1 MPELSYMFSSV
12 SEPRALGAADDGQVI
27 TSHSN
32 SSNNNHNNFYPLYSA
47 SGSTKVSNYGGHFE
61 NNGNNIISM
70 NNKSDVNANT
80 CGDSGE
86 KGNEGE
92 KWIWVLDP
100 LTRKLRVP
108 LSQLV
113 HTQATATTGT
123 VPSLC
128 ISFLEGRCR
137 HQWCRQAH
145 VLPSAI
151 PQLRHEA
158 LHAPT
163 CCRLHDDPHDTS
175 VLTSRFK
182 YIRVVNNNNNPIG
195 DNEHDSSDLI
205 STDRVAQTVGLLRF
219 MAHSVPSP
227 KKRVY
232 PQLSSKEGSNSRSG
246 NIRDTAGEGDKSPGK
261 ATAKDKDDDREL
273 LLDLPAKLICRLHL
287 SHRCRYL
294 EDCNNIHICR
304 ECELRLQP
312 PSHVMA
318 ILSNVAPGTRTITV
332 GDTCYAATQ
341 LAVGE
346 VTDEEF
352 RAICDQQRHVVA
364 TRSWDASP
372 SIAPHRSPLIYSGSG
387 ASSFTGA
394 SVSPPTFSTGKWGLE
409 NKVNAAATTNSAA
422 HGDQMP
428 FPGNPENGQSDG
440 DSPIPTGALP
450 QGGPPHTSE
459 AVTRALRIY
468 DVRPKAAQNNVSNN
482 HFASSNI
489 GGSGNNI
496 VKNSM
501 GGSGAKNNCCGG
513 GGGHNSGAGAKHNG
527 SGGNGGIRGANGS
540 SGYHHSH
547 GHHLFN
553 KHTAL
558 KGTNS

>member
-1 MPELSYMFSSV
+1 
-12 SEPRALGAADDGQVI
+12 
-27 TSHSN
+27 
-32 SSNNNHNNFYPLYSA
+32 
-47 SGSTKVSNYGGHFE
+47 
-61 NNGNNIISM
+61 
-70 NNKSDVNANT
+70 
-80 CGDSGE
+80 
-86 KGNEGE
+86 
-92 KWIWVLDP
+92 
-100 LTRKLRVP
+100 
-108 LSQLV
+108 
-113 HTQATATTGT
+113 
-123 VPSLC
+123 
-128 ISFLEGRCR
+128 
-137 HQWCRQAH
+137 
-145 VLPSAI
+145 
-151 PQLRHEA
+151 
-158 LHAPT
+158 
-163 CCRLHDDPHDTS
+163 
-175 VLTSRFK
+175 
-182 YIRVVNNNNNPIG
+182 
-195 DNEHDSSDLI
+195 
-205 STDRVAQTVGLLRF
+205 
-219 MAHSVPSP
+219 
-227 KKRVY
+227 
-232 PQLSSKEGSNSRSG
+232 
-246 NIRDTAGEGDKSPGK
+246 
-261 ATAKDKDDDREL
+261 
-273 LLDLPAKLICRLHL
+273 
-287 SHRCRYL
+287 
-294 EDCNNIHICR
+294 
-304 ECELRLQP
+304 
-312 PSHVMA
+312 
-318 ILSNVAPGTRTITV
+318 
-332 GDTCYAATQ
+332 
-341 LAVGE
+341 
-346 VTDEEF
+346 
-352 RAICDQQRHVVA
+352 
-364 TRSWDASP
+364 

-547 GHHLFN
+547 GHHHFN